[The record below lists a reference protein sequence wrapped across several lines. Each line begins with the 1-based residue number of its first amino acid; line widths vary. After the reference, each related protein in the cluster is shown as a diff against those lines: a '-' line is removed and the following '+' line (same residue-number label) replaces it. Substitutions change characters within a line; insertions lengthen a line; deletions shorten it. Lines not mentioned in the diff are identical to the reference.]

1 MLTLILQTLA
11 ELLAGGTTL
20 TSTEQIDF
28 SHPASLTDQNRGS
41 LLNVYLYDIRE
52 SKQMQQSGRQVDRY
66 FTGERHGMATVSS
79 VPTWFDISIIIT
91 AIDRTALGEY
101 HLLSEALSFLLRH
114 NSLREEFLPPD
125 LRGYGNLS
133 MNVSLDPPIE
143 IGGLWSALSVP
154 LRPAIHLTI
163 TVPIEPRRTSVPLVW
178 QRIFGTQHSLQEV
191 TEGKSVKTRRI
202 AIVGTIKSSV
212 TTQPIAG
219 VEVAL
224 LATEK
229 SATSDSEGLFFFENL
244 RFGNYVL
251 RLSCLG
257 YQSQN
262 CNVLVDSPTYTFKE
276 ILLTPV

>member
-52 SKQMQQSGRQVDRY
+52 SRQMQQSGRQRHS
-66 FTGERHGMATVSS
+66 TGERQGSATVSPS
-79 VPTWFDISIIIT
+79 PTWFDISIIIT

-114 NSLREEFLPPD
+114 NSLREEFLPPE
-125 LRGYGNLS
+125 LRGYGNLT
-133 MNVSLDPPIE
+133 MNVSLNPAIE

-154 LRPAIHLTI
+154 LRPAIHLTL
-163 TVPIEPRRTSVPLVW
+163 TVPIEPRKISVPVVW
-178 QRIFGTQHSLQEV
+178 ERVFGMQHSWQEM
-191 TEGKSVKTRRI
+191 TDDKSVKTKRV

-212 TTQPIAG
+212 TMQPIAE
-219 VEVAL
+219 VEVML
-224 LATEK
+224 LESEK
-229 SATSDSEGLFFFENL
+229 VATSDPEGLFFFENL
-244 RFGNYVL
+244 SFGNYVL
-251 RLSCLG
+251 RLSCQG

-276 ILLTPV
+276 IVLTPV